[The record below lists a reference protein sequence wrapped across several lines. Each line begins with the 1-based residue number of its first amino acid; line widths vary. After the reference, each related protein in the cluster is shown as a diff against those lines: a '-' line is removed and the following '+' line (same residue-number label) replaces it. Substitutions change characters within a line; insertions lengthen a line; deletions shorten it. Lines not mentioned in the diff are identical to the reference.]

1 MNDLVDLVIDELNGA
16 MKKAVGHLETE
27 LTKIRA
33 GKATPNIVDGITV
46 EYYGS
51 PTLINQV
58 ANVTVLDART
68 LAIQPWEKNMIAPIE
83 KSIIAANI
91 GLTPQNDGNVIR
103 LFLPIQTEERRKEL
117 VKRAMGE
124 GEHGKIAI
132 RNLRR
137 EAIEQIKK
145 MQKDGL
151 SEDLAKNTEGRI
163 QGVTDKFIALIDQHL
178 KDKEKEIMT
187 V

>member
-1 MNDLVDLVIDELNGA
+1 MNDLVELVLEELNDS
-16 MKKAVGHLETE
+16 MKKAVAHLESE
-27 LTKIRA
+27 LTRIRA

-51 PTLINQV
+51 PTPIGQV
-58 ANVTVLDART
+58 ANVTVVDART
-68 LAIQPWEKNMIAPIE
+68 LAIQPWERNMIAPIE

-91 GLTPQNDGNVIR
+91 GLTPQNDGAVIR

-124 GEHGKIAI
+124 GEHGKVSVRNI
-132 RNLRR
+132 RRD
-137 EAIEQIKK
+137 AIEHIKK

-151 SEDLAKNTEGRI
+151 SEDLARSTETQI
-163 QGVTDKFIALIDQHL
+163 QGVTDKFIALIEQHL